1 MRILL
6 ILRGN
11 YYAGQEEFIKENRLK
26 DYTLDLNSLRLLS
39 GSVSKI
45 VSKYKNLNLKNDE
58 ELYKILLQFL
68 EMRMQKGEFC
78 IINAYNETLKVYKEL
93 AKQYR
98 YDIYIID
105 FKSSLEECLRKNEQ
119 KAKERG
125 YIVSQSLLK
134 KTHHLLERI
143 PKKYTILNPND
154 WKKCLYQMP
163 NLSKYRKIHH
173 IGDIQGCF
181 SILKEYLQE
190 LEDDECYI
198 FLGDYIDRGIKW
210 QGLKILA

>member
-105 FKSSLEECLRKNEQ
+105 FKSSLEECLRKT
-119 KAKERG
+119 
-125 YIVSQSLLK
+125 SK
-134 KTHHLLERI
+134 K
-143 PKKYTILNPND
+143 PKSVAI
-154 WKKCLYQMP
+154 
-163 NLSKYRKIHH
+163 
-173 IGDIQGCF
+173 
-181 SILKEYLQE
+181 
-190 LEDDECYI
+190 
-198 FLGDYIDRGIKW
+198 
-210 QGLKILA
+210 